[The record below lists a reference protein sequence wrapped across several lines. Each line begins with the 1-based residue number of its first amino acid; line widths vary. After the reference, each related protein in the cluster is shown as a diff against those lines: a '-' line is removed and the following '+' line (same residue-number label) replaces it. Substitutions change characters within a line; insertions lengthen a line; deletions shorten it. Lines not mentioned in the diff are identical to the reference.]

1 MTIDEFVIQE
11 VGGDR
16 TGHDYRHALRVK
28 RLALELAKEHG
39 GDERICHAASLL
51 HDCADEKLFV
61 DLEKQKKKIAAVLAE
76 NGYSPAETKAILTII
91 DTIPF
96 HKEKDHP
103 LTEIN
108 AQIVSDA
115 DKLEAIGAI
124 GVIRAI
130 EYGAS
135 KGRPFYEDKNLET
148 IEGDLQFKEESPST
162 LSHFYEKLLRLGD
175 HFYTPT
181 AKKKAEPRLQ
191 FIRLFLREFYS
202 ELVD

>member
-1 MTIDEFVIQE
+1 MTIAEFVMVE
-11 VGGDR
+11 VGNDR
-16 TGHDYRHALRVK
+16 SGHDFRHASRVEK
-28 RLALELAKEHG
+28 LALELAKAHD

-61 DLEKQKKKIAAVLAE
+61 DLAKQKRKISEVLAE
-76 NGYSPAETKAILTII
+76 NGYSASEAKAILTII
-91 DTIPF
+91 DTISF

-103 LTEIN
+103 LTELN

-124 GVIRAI
+124 GVVRAI

-148 IEGDLQFKEESPST
+148 IDGEIQFKEESPST

-175 HFYTPT
+175 HFYTST
-181 AKKKAEPRLQ
+181 ARKKAEPRLQ
-191 FIRLFLREFYS
+191 FLRLFLREFYS
-202 ELVD
+202 ELQD